1 MVRCRAYK
9 VPGEPDGLLMSLG
22 GRSGSAT
29 FGKQLGEADGEPLRE
44 ALHHVERWIAFAA
57 FDLGHQRLRL
67 E

>member
-22 GRSGSAT
+22 GRSGSAA
-29 FGKQLGEADGEPLRE
+29 FGNWLGEADVELRE
-44 ALHHVERWIAFAA
+44 ALHHVDRGIALAV
-57 FDLGHQRLRL
+57 FDLGDQRLRL